1 MSDVME
7 ALRSGTAE
15 LHQLAESQDFQRR
28 MARGDLTRPE
38 YAAWLSQMLL
48 IHRALESALAEL
60 RPADHR
66 FEPVVLEH
74 FKEPNLVADL
84 AALGAG
90 EAEPLPATRRILE
103 RIAAARRDEPL
114 RLLGFHYVL
123 EGSMNGNRF
132 LARRLGP
139 ALGLAAGRGDRYL
152 DPYGERQREI
162 WSRFKQE
169 MVRVAFGPGDRELLV
184 DGAREM
190 FRAIAELSAEL
201 AGALS
206 APAGAGS

>member
-15 LHQLAESQDFQRR
+15 LHQQAESQDFQRR
-28 MARGDLTRPE
+28 MARGELTRPE
-38 YAAWLSQMLL
+38 YAAWLGQMLL

-60 RPADHR
+60 RPADPR
-66 FEPVVLEH
+66 FEPVVVEH
-74 FKEPNLVADL
+74 FKESNLVADL

-90 EAEPLPATRRILE
+90 EAEPLPAARRILE
-103 RIAAARRDEPL
+103 RVAAARRDEPL
-114 RLLGFHYVL
+114 RLLGFYYVL

-139 ALGLAAGRGDRYL
+139 VLGLTAGRGDRYL
-152 DPYGERQREI
+152 DPYGDRQREI
-162 WSRFKQE
+162 WSQFKQE
-169 MVRVAFGPGDRELLV
+169 MLRVGFGPGDRELLV
-184 DGAREM
+184 DGASEM
-190 FRAIAELSAEL
+190 FRAISELSAEL

>member
-28 MARGDLTRPE
+28 MARGELTRPE
-38 YAAWLSQMLL
+38 YAAWLGQMLL

-60 RPADHR
+60 RPSDRR
-66 FEPVVLEH
+66 FDPVVVEH

-139 ALGLAAGRGDRYL
+139 ALGLTAGRGDRYL
-152 DPYGERQREI
+152 DPYGDRQREI
-162 WSRFKQE
+162 WSQFKQE
-169 MVRVAFGPGDRELLV
+169 MLRVGFTPGDGELLV

-190 FRAIAELSAEL
+190 FRAISELSVEL

>member
-15 LHQLAESQDFQRR
+15 LHQLAESQEFQRR
-28 MARGDLTRPE
+28 MARGELTRPE
-38 YAAWLSQMLL
+38 YSAWLGQMLL
-48 IHRALESALAEL
+48 IHRALEAALAEL
-60 RPADHR
+60 RPADRR
-66 FEPVVLEH
+66 FAPVVVEH
-74 FKEPNLVADL
+74 FKEPNLVDDL
-84 AALGAG
+84 AALGAA

-103 RIAAARRDEPL
+103 RVAAARRDEPL

-139 ALGLAAGRGDRYL
+139 ALGLTAGRGDRYL
-152 DPYGERQREI
+152 DPYGDRQREV
-162 WSRFKQE
+162 WSQFKEE
-169 MVRVAFGPGDRELLV
+169 MARVGFAPADRELLV

-190 FRAIAELSAEL
+190 FRAISELSVEL